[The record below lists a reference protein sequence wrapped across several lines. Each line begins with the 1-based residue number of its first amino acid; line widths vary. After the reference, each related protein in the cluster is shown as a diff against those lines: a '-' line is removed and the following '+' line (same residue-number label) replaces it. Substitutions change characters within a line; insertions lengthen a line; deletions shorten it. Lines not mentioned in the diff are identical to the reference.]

1 MFCRVEKLIF
11 GMNVLLCYVIQLYS
25 WFLLIKQ
32 QKLYKITKGI
42 ILMGK
47 NIEHIDNQCYHVNII
62 LKKFLCIFYR

>member
-47 NIEHIDNQCYHVNII
+47 NIDI
-62 LKKFLCIFYR
+62 